1 MLVLLV
7 NIKVKPEC
15 VEDFKRATVDNA
27 SNSQK
32 EPGVARFD
40 FCQGNDDPTKFIIY
54 EAYRAA
60 EDHAK
65 HRETAHYRRWKAA
78 VDSMMAEPR
87 VGTKFTNVF
96 PADSAW

>member
-7 NIKVKPEC
+7 NIKVKSER

-27 SNSQK
+27 SNSLK

-40 FCQGNDDPTKFIIY
+40 FCQSAEDPTRFIIY

-60 EDHAK
+60 EDHAQ

-78 VDSMMAEPR
+78 VEPMMAEQR
-87 VGTKFTNVF
+87 TGQKFSNVF
-96 PADSAW
+96 PSDSGW

>member
-15 VEDFKRATVDNA
+15 VEGFKRATVDNA
-27 SNSQK
+27 TNSRT

-78 VDSMMAEPR
+78 VDAMMAEPR
-87 VGTKFTNVF
+87 SALKFTNVF
-96 PADSAW
+96 PSDTAW

>member
-7 NIKVKPEC
+7 NIKVKPESI
-15 VEDFKRATVDNA
+15 EAFKRATTDNA
-27 SNSQK
+27 SNSLK
-32 EPGVARFD
+32 EAGVRRFD
-40 FCQGNDDPTKFIIY
+40 FCQSNEDPTRFILY

-65 HRETAHYRRWKAA
+65 HRETAHYQKWKAA
-78 VDSMMAEPR
+78 VEPMMAEPR

-96 PADSAW
+96 PSDSAW

>member
-7 NIKVKPEC
+7 SIKVKPEC

-27 SNSQK
+27 SNSRK

-40 FCQGNDDPTKFIIY
+40 FCQGHDDPTRFIIY
-54 EAYRAA
+54 EAYRAP

-78 VDSMMAEPR
+78 VDAMMAEPR
-87 VGTKFTNVF
+87 TGTKFTNVF
-96 PADSAW
+96 PLDTAF